1 MLKPISDSPLYGGPP
16 GPAFPLH
23 YDVEPPVNLLSLQL
37 FAEGGHPYAAYA
49 KMRDEAPVC
58 WHPSGDPGEPG
69 FWALTRHADIRAAS
83 LDTTTFSSQKGG
95 ILIGYGPPEQRHPQ
109 LFKASVDTMIC
120 LDAPAH
126 IQLRKEHMPF
136 FTPAHVAALKVKV
149 DEKVTALLDNALA
162 ALDGKAERLAASAKL
177 PEGQIDLV
185 EYISAELPLFTLS
198 EILGVPEVD
207 RPKLVAWMHYLEI
220 AGDTMTRLRGGAE
233 MTAED
238 MNFFG
243 IFMGEVDAMLAYG
256 RAILQQR
263 RREPQPDLLSAIAHM
278 TVDGDLLS
286 DEYLDG
292 SWLLIVFA
300 GNDTTRNSISGTM
313 KLLTES
319 PAAKA
324 RVIADPSLLPNMVEE
339 AIRCVTPVIHMRR
352 TAVRDTELGGQKI
365 AEGEKIVMWYGA
377 ANRDPRVFAD
387 PDVFDV
393 MRKNAGEHLAFG
405 MGAHI
410 CIGKRVAQMQLES
423 AYRQILARAPDLG
436 YAGGIDIAPNNFV
449 VAIRGLPV
457 SLGSR

>member
-1 MLKPISDSPLYGGPP
+1 MLKPISDNTLYGGPP
-16 GPAFPLH
+16 GPAFPRH
-23 YDVEPPVNLLSLQL
+23 FDVDPPANLLSLQL

-49 KMRDEAPVC
+49 RMREEAPVC
-58 WHPSGDPGEPG
+58 WHPSGDPNEPG

-83 LDTTTFSSQKGG
+83 LDTQTFSSQKGG
-95 ILIGYGPPEQRHPQ
+95 ILIGYGPPEQRHPA

-149 DEKVTALLDNALA
+149 DEKVKVLLDEAQA
-162 ALDGKAERLAASAKL
+162 ALEGRAERLAASAGL
-177 PEGQIDLV
+177 PKGQIDLV
-185 EYISAELPLFTLS
+185 EYLSAELPLFTLS
-198 EILGVPEVD
+198 EILGVPEAD
-207 RPKLVAWMHYLEI
+207 RPKLVDWMHYLEV

-233 MTAED
+233 MTADD
-238 MNFFG
+238 MTFFG
-243 IFMGEVDAMLAYG
+243 TFMGKVDEMLSYG

-278 TVDGDLLS
+278 TVDGELLS

-313 KLLTES
+313 KLLTEN

-324 RVIADPSLLPNMVEE
+324 RVIADPSLLPNMVDE

-352 TAVRDTELGGQKI
+352 TATRDTEIGGQKI

-377 ANRDPRVFAD
+377 ANRDPAVFAD

-393 MRKNAGEHLAFG
+393 ARRNAGEHLAFG
-405 MGAHI
+405 MGSHV

-423 AYRQILARAPDLG
+423 AYRQILTRMPDLR

-449 VAIRGLPV
+449 VAIRSLPV
-457 SLGSR
+457 ALGA

>member
-1 MLKPISDSPLYGGPP
+1 MLTPISDKPLYGGPS
-16 GPAFPLH
+16 GPAYEKR
-23 YDVEPPVNLLSLQL
+23 YDVAPPVNLLSLQL

-49 KMRDEAPVC
+49 RMREEAPVC
-58 WHPSGDPGEPG
+58 WHPSGDDNEPG

-83 LDTTTFSSQKGG
+83 LDTATFSSQKGG

-136 FTPAHVAALKVKV
+136 FTPGHVAALKIKV
-149 DEKVTALLDNALA
+149 DEKVKALLDVALA
-162 ALDGKAERLAASAKL
+162 ALDGKAERLEASAKL
-177 PEGQIDLV
+177 PDGQIDLV
-185 EYISAELPLFTLS
+185 EYFSAELPLFTLS
-198 EILGVPEVD
+198 EILGVPEAD
-207 RPKLVAWMHYLEI
+207 RPKLVDWMHYLEI

-233 MTAED
+233 MTADD
-238 MNFFG
+238 MAFFG
-243 IFMGEVDAMLAYG
+243 TFIGKVDEMFAYG
-256 RAILQQR
+256 RSILQER
-263 RREPQPDLLSAIAHM
+263 RRNPQNDLLSAIAHM
-278 TVDGDLLS
+278 EVDGEKLS

-313 KLLTES
+313 KLLTEN
-319 PAAKA
+319 PQAKA
-324 RVIADPSLLPNMVEE
+324 RVIADPSLMPGMVEE
-339 AIRCVTPVIHMRR
+339 AIRYVTPVIHMRR
-352 TAVRDTELGGQKI
+352 TATRDTELGGQKI

-377 ANRDPRVFAD
+377 ANRDPAVFTD
-387 PDVFDV
+387 PDVFDIG
-393 MRKNAGEHLAFG
+393 RKNSGEHLAFG
-405 MGAHI
+405 MGAHL

-457 SLGSR
+457 GRL

>member
-1 MLKPISDSPLYGGPP
+1 MLTPISEKPLYGGPP
-16 GPAFPLH
+16 GPAYAKR

-49 KMRDEAPVC
+49 KMRDEAPIC

-69 FWALTRHADIRAAS
+69 FWAVTRHADIRAAS
-83 LDTTTFSSQKGG
+83 LDTATFSSQKGG

-136 FTPAHVAALKVKV
+136 FTPGHVAALKVKV
-149 DEKVTALLDNALA
+149 DEKVKALLDDALA
-162 ALDGKAERLAASAKL
+162 ALDGKTERMAASSKL
-177 PEGQIDLV
+177 PNGQIDLV
-185 EYISAELPLFTLS
+185 EYVSAELPLFTLS
-198 EILGVPEVD
+198 EILGVPEAD
-207 RPKLVAWMHYLEI
+207 RPKLVDWMHYLEI

-233 MTAED
+233 MTADD
-238 MNFFG
+238 MAFFG
-243 IFMGEVDAMLAYG
+243 TFIGKVDEMFAYG
-256 RAILQQR
+256 RAILQER
-263 RREPQPDLLSAIAHM
+263 RRDPKPDLLSAIAHM
-278 TVDGDLLS
+278 KVDGDLLS

-313 KLLTES
+313 KLLTEN

-324 RVIADPSLLPNMVEE
+324 RVIADPSLLPGMVEE

-352 TAVRDTELGGQKI
+352 TATRDTELGGQKI

-377 ANRDPRVFAD
+377 ANRDPAVFAD
-387 PDVFDV
+387 PDVFDIT
-393 MRKNAGEHLAFG
+393 RKNAGDHLAFG
-405 MGAHI
+405 MGAHL

-423 AYRQILARAPDLG
+423 AYRQILARAPDLH

-457 SLGSR
+457 SR

>member
-1 MLKPISDSPLYGGPP
+1 MLMPISDKPLYGGSP
-16 GPAFPLH
+16 GPTYAKR
-23 YDVEPPVNLLSLQL
+23 YDLPPPVNLLSLQL

-58 WHPSGDPGEPG
+58 WHPSGDDNEPG

-83 LDTTTFSSQKGG
+83 LDTATFSSQKGG

-136 FTPAHVAALKVKV
+136 FTPGHVAALKLKV
-149 DEKVTALLDNALA
+149 DEKVKALLDDALA
-162 ALDGKAERLAASAKL
+162 ALDGKTDRLEASARL
-177 PEGQIDLV
+177 PKGQIDLV
-185 EYISAELPLFTLS
+185 EYLSAELPLFTLC
-198 EILGVPEVD
+198 EILGVPEAD
-207 RPKLVAWMHYLEI
+207 RPKLVDWMHYLEI

-233 MTAED
+233 MTADD
-238 MNFFG
+238 MAFFG
-243 IFMGEVDAMLAYG
+243 TFIGKVDEMFAYG
-256 RAILQQR
+256 RAILQER
-263 RREPQPDLLSAIAHM
+263 RRNPKADLLSAIAHM
-278 TVDGDLLS
+278 KVDGDLLS

-313 KLLTES
+313 KLLTEN
-319 PAAKA
+319 PEAKA
-324 RVIADPSLLPNMVEE
+324 RVAADPSLLPGMVEE

-365 AEGEKIVMWYGA
+365 AEGEKIVMWYGG
-377 ANRDPRVFAD
+377 ANRDPAVFAD
-387 PDVFDV
+387 PDIFDIT
-393 MRKNAGEHLAFG
+393 RSNSADHLSFG
-405 MGAHI
+405 MGAHL

-423 AYRQILARAPDLG
+423 AYRQILARAPDLH

-457 SLGSR
+457 SR

>member
-1 MLKPISDSPLYGGPP
+1 MLKPISDKPLYGGPA
-16 GPAFPLH
+16 GPTFAKR
-23 YDVEPPVNLLSLQL
+23 YDVPPPVNLLSLQL
-37 FAEGGHPYAAYA
+37 FAQGGHPYAAYA
-49 KMRDEAPVC
+49 KMREEAPVC
-58 WHPSGDPGEPG
+58 WHPSGDDNEPG

-136 FTPAHVAALKVKV
+136 FTPGHVAALKIKV
-149 DEKVTALLDNALA
+149 DEKVKALLDDALA
-162 ALDGKAERLAASAKL
+162 ALDGKAERMAASAKL

-185 EYISAELPLFTLS
+185 EYLSAELPLFTLS
-198 EILGVPEVD
+198 EILGVPEAD
-207 RPKLVAWMHYLEI
+207 RPKLVDWMHYLEV
-220 AGDTMTRLRGGAE
+220 AGDVMTRLRGGAE
-233 MTAED
+233 MTADD
-238 MNFFG
+238 MAFFG
-243 IFMGEVDAMLAYG
+243 SFMGKVDEMFAYG
-256 RAILQQR
+256 RAILQER
-263 RREPQPDLLSAIAHM
+263 RRNPQNDLLSAIAHM
-278 TVDGDLLS
+278 EVDGEKLS

-313 KLLTES
+313 KLLTEN
-319 PAAKA
+319 PEAKA
-324 RVIADPSLLPNMVEE
+324 RVIADPSLLPGMVDE

-352 TAVRDTELGGQKI
+352 TATRDTELGGQKI
-365 AEGEKIVMWYGA
+365 GEGEKIVMWYGA
-377 ANRDPRVFAD
+377 ANRDPAVFTD
-387 PDVFDV
+387 PDVFDIT
-393 MRKNAGEHLAFG
+393 RKNSGDHLAFG
-405 MGAHI
+405 MGAHL

-436 YAGGIDIAPNNFV
+436 YAGGIDMAPNNFV

-457 SLGSR
+457 ARL